1 MQHYLVAM
9 VIFSY
14 DLLCWSLRKNTL
26 VVNARCSDLID
37 INSNPVPSLE
47 ALWDLLLWDLVL
59 ITKTIVSS

>member
-9 VIFSY
+9 FIFSY

-26 VVNARCSDLID
+26 VVNARRSDLID

-59 ITKTIVSS
+59 ITKIIVSS